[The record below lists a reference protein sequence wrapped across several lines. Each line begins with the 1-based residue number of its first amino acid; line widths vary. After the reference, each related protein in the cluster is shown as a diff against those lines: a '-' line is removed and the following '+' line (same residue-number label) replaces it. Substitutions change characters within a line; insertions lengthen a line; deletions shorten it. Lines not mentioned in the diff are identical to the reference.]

1 MGGKSSSSS
10 AQKAEGDIVFNNV
23 DYGGAGQSG
32 AGALKNFN
40 VGRENTLSDNVFNL
54 TDGGST
60 RAALDAGT
68 AIAGGALGA
77 NAVTTKNAFNSNTA
91 IAGGALVANARVTS
105 DAFDTVGKTASEA
118 IQATADLSK
127 FTTGRVF
134 DYAGATNA
142 GVFDISKYSMGG
154 AYDLSRS
161 TLGVYEDLV
170 GRAGDQ
176 VTNAQVTSAQ
186 ASGKALDY
194 VFQSSKTSTERQ
206 SENLI
211 KYATYGGVAIISAV
225 ALTAMVK
232 TK

>member
-127 FTTGRVF
+127 FTTGKVV
-134 DYAGATNA
+134 DYAGATNKLA
-142 GVFDISKYSMGG
+142 F
-154 AYDLSRS
+154 DLSRD
-161 TLGVYEDLV
+161 TLGTYEDLV
-170 GRAGDQ
+170 TRTGQQ
-176 VTNAQVTSAQ
+176 VTDSQVVSAQ

-194 VFQSSKTSTERQ
+194 VFQSSKSSTERQ